1 MKKIVKKIG
10 ITIMVCAVIGILNL
24 LLYTYYSFEKNCHVS
39 TAKSNVTITNLQL
52 IEKTQNIKI
61 KSVRYSQYLEEDE
74 YESLDTKNEEEKIIE
89 KEKSQYMEKEGIINI
104 LLVGS
109 DKEVPYEAGRSD
121 AIIILTLDKIHK
133 KIKLTSIMRDTY
145 VEIEGHGE
153 EKINHSYAY
162 GGINLLM
169 KTIEK
174 NFNIKLDKYVT
185 SDFGGFKDLVDAVGG
200 IDISLNSEE
209 TEVINN
215 FVASKKKDNS
225 YAFNNKGIHHLDGDQ
240 ALVYARIRNVGNGC
254 YERTERQ
261 GRVISLIIDK
271 FKSEISVFKM
281 PKVITKGM
289 SYVKTNMGIT
299 EVLEYAYAGYKIYNE
314 NIQQLQIPTN
324 KLSYGGIYKDKGW
337 VLLID
342 KKQNIKA
349 MHNYIFDD
357 IEYDEAEYEGFSNEK

>member
-1 MKKIVKKIG
+1 MIACLSIV
-10 ITIMVCAVIGILNL
+10 ILTL
-24 LLYTYYSFEKNCHVS
+24 FLYTHYYFEKNCHVI
-39 TAKSNVTITNLQL
+39 TVKTNQTIAYEQKLKKIQQKN
-52 IEKTQNIKI
+52 INNIK
-61 KSVRYSQYLEEDE
+61 YSPYLEENE
-74 YESLDTKNEEEKIIE
+74 YRNLHTESKEEKASE
-89 KEKSQYMEKEGIINI
+89 ENREQYIEKEGIINI

-109 DKEVPYEAGRSD
+109 DKEVPYESGRSD

-145 VEIEGHGE
+145 VQIQGYGE

-162 GGINLLM
+162 GGIDLLI
-169 KTIEK
+169 KTIEE

-200 IDISLNSEE
+200 VEISLSSEE
-209 TEVINN
+209 ADVINN
-215 FVASKKKDNS
+215 SVQPEERSKS
-225 YAFNNKGIHHLDGDQ
+225 HPFNNVGTQHLNGEQ

-261 GRVISLIIDK
+261 RRVISLIIDK
-271 FKSEISVFKM
+271 FKNETSVFKM
-281 PKVITKGM
+281 PKVLTKVM
-289 SYVKTNMGIT
+289 SYVKTNMDIR
-299 EVLEYAYAGYKIYNE
+299 ELLEYAYDGYKIYNH

-324 KLSYGGIYKDKGW
+324 KLSHGGIYKDKGW

-349 MHNYIFDD
+349 MHNFIFND
-357 IEYDEAEYEGFSNEK
+357 IEYDEAEYKNFSDFK